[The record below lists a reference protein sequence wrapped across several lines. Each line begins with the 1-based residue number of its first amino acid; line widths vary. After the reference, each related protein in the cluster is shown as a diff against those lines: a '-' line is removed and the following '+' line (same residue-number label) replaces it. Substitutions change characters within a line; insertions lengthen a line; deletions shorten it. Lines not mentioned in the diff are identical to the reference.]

1 MPQKEGWTQGLIAD
15 SFGQKLHIDKSEKLV
30 MYDVTHV
37 LARDYYSGMIVAVLR
52 MPIKNYLIIIE
63 NIF

>member
-1 MPQKEGWTQGLIAD
+1 MPQKEAWTQDLIAE
-15 SFGQKLHIDKSEKLV
+15 SFGQKLDIDKSEKLV

-37 LARDYYSGMIVAVLR
+37 LVRDDYSGMIAAVLR
-52 MPIKNYLIIIE
+52 MPIKNYLIINE

>member
-1 MPQKEGWTQGLIAD
+1 
-15 SFGQKLHIDKSEKLV
+15 

-37 LARDYYSGMIVAVLR
+37 LARDDYSGMIAAVLR
-52 MPIKNYLIIIE
+52 MPIKNYLIIIK